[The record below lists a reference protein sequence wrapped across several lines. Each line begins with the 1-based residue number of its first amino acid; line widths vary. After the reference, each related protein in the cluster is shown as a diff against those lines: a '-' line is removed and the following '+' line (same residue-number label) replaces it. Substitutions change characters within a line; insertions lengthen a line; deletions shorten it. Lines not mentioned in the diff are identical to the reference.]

1 MDETAVTGDRDETVL
16 TDDGV
21 RLWATR
27 TGGGATRTGGGA
39 GEPVILCHG
48 GPGLWDTL
56 EEPAALLPDT
66 PAYRWDQ
73 RGCGRSQR
81 SGPYG
86 TDRSVADLDGVRRH
100 FGLDRVTL
108 LGHSWGA
115 RLALAYALAHPARV
129 SGLIYVAG
137 TGIDAD
143 STWHPAYKEAFLR
156 RLGERRDHRE
166 RWEELR
172 GLGDGRTDAQDR
184 EYAILQ
190 WSVDFTD
197 RDRALAH
204 AEAMAT
210 PWFGVNHTCNTTIG
224 AELRRPEA
232 TRGLRER
239 CAALRVPVLIVDGED
254 DIRPRWS
261 VDSLESV
268 LPDVTRTTLAGAGHL
283 PWTEDPEGFRTAVG
297 AFLGGVRRTGARRR
311 EDSR

>member
-1 MDETAVTGDRDETVL
+1 MDETAATGGRDETVL

-27 TGGGATRTGGGA
+27 TDGGA

-56 EEPAALLPDT
+56 EEPAALLPGT

-73 RGCGRSQR
+73 RGSGRSQR
-81 SGPYG
+81 SGPYSTG
-86 TDRSVADLDGVRRH
+86 RSIADLDAVRRH
-100 FGLDRVTL
+100 FALDRVTL

-115 RLALAYALAHPARV
+115 RLALEYALAHSSRV
-129 SGLIYVAG
+129 GGLIYVSG
-137 TGIDAD
+137 TGIDDD
-143 STWHPAYKEAFLR
+143 STWHPAFREAFHR
-156 RLGERRDHRE
+156 RLGERGSDRE

-172 GLGDGRTDAQDR
+172 ERGDGRTEAEDR

-197 RDRALAH
+197 RDRDRARAH

-210 PWFGVNHTCNTTIG
+210 PWFGVNYVCNATIG
-224 AELRRPEA
+224 AELRRPSA
-232 TRGLRER
+232 THGLRER

-261 VDSLESV
+261 VDSLERA
-268 LPDVTRTTLAGAGHL
+268 LPDVTRTTLAGAGHM
-283 PWTEDPEGFRTAVG
+283 PWTEDPEGFRAAVG
-297 AFLGGVRRTGARRR
+297 TFLGGARHRRG
-311 EDSR
+311 SR

>member
-1 MDETAVTGDRDETVL
+1 MDGTAATGGRDETVL

-21 RLWATR
+21 RLW
-27 TGGGATRTGGGA
+27 ATRTGGGA

-56 EEPAALLPDT
+56 EEPAALLPGT

-81 SGPYG
+81 SGPYS
-86 TDRSVADLDGVRRH
+86 TDRSVADLDAVRRH
-100 FGLDRVTL
+100 FGLERVTL

-115 RLALAYALAHPARV
+115 RLALAYALDHPALV
-129 SGLIYVAG
+129 SGVIYVSG
-137 TGIDAD
+137 TGIDDD
-143 STWHPAYKEAFLR
+143 STWHPAYKEAFRR
-156 RLGERRDHRE
+156 RLGERHGRRE

-172 GLGDGRTDAQDR
+172 ERGERRTEAEDR

-190 WSVDFTD
+190 WSVDFSD
-197 RDRALAH
+197 HGRAREH

-210 PWFGVNHTCNTTIG
+210 PWFGVNHTCNATIG
-224 AELRRPEA
+224 AELGRPGA
-232 TRGLRER
+232 THGLRER

-261 VDSLESV
+261 VDSLESA

-297 AFLGGVRRTGARRR
+297 AFLGGVSRRGG
-311 EDSR
+311 SR

>member
-1 MDETAVTGDRDETVL
+1 MDETAATGDRDETVL

-21 RLWATR
+21 RLWT
-27 TGGGATRTGGGA
+27 TRTGGGA

-66 PAYRWDQ
+66 QAYRWDQ
-73 RGCGRSQR
+73 RGSGRSQR
-81 SGPYG
+81 SGPYSIE
-86 TDRSVADLDGVRRH
+86 RSVADLDAVRRH

-115 RLALAYALAHPARV
+115 RLALAYALDQPALV
-129 SGLIYVAG
+129 SGLIHVSG
-137 TGIDAD
+137 TGIDDD
-143 STWHPAYKEAFLR
+143 STWHPAYKQAFHR
-156 RLGERRDHRE
+156 RLGERRGRRE
-166 RWEELR
+166 RWDELR
-172 GLGDGRTDAQDR
+172 ERGAGRTEAEDR

-197 RDRALAH
+197 RDRARAH

-210 PWFGVNHTCNTTIG
+210 PWFGVNYTCNATIG

-232 TRGLRER
+232 THGLRER

-261 VDSLESV
+261 VDSLENA
-268 LPDVTRTTLAGAGHL
+268 LPDVTRTTLAGAGHM
-283 PWTEDPEGFRTAVG
+283 PWTEDPEGFRAAVG
-297 AFLGGVRRTGARRR
+297 AFLRDVRRRR
-311 EDSR
+311 DSR